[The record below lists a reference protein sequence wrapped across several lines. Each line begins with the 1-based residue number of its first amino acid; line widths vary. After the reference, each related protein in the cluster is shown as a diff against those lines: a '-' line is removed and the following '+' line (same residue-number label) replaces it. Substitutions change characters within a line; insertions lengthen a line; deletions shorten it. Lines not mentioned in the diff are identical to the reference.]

1 MRHLILVWYTWL
13 STLSQGLVFTI
24 QEWIEGVDLPVASAL
39 LFGLIAATSPC
50 QLTTNLTA
58 LAYASRESSKGGTF
72 ISALAYAAG
81 KVAIYSLAGALV
93 ILAGLQLQAVS
104 IPVVIVARKL
114 LGPLMVAAGLG
125 LLGVIRLRGAFGQ
138 RVSWK
143 LREVLPTRG
152 PGGACLLGVVFS
164 LAFCPTLF
172 WLFFGLTVPLA
183 LKSAGGWAFP
193 GLFAFGSTLPLLTV
207 SGVVALGFGAVE
219 WAVGRMAGLHR
230 VAGVVAGGIFILAG
244 LHDTVVYWWL

>member
-13 STLSQGLVFTI
+13 STLSQGFVFTLDGWI
-24 QEWIEGVDLPVASAL
+24 QAVDIPVASAVF
-39 LFGLIAATSPC
+39 FGLIAATSPC

-72 ISALAYAAG
+72 TSALAYAAG
-81 KVAIYSLAGALV
+81 KISVYGVVGALV
-93 ILAGLQLQAVS
+93 ILAGLQLQALS

-138 RVSWK
+138 WLSLK
-143 LREVLPTRG
+143 LREALPTRG
-152 PGGACLLGVVFS
+152 PGGAFLLGVVFS

-183 LKSAGGWAFP
+183 LRSVGGWSFP
-193 GLFAFGSTLPLLTV
+193 GLFALGSTLPLLIV
-207 SGVVALGFGAVE
+207 SGIVALGFGAVE
-219 WAVGRMAGLHR
+219 WAAGRMSGVHR
-230 VAGVVAGGIFILAG
+230 VASIVAGGIFILAG
-244 LHDTVVYWWL
+244 LHDTMVYWWL